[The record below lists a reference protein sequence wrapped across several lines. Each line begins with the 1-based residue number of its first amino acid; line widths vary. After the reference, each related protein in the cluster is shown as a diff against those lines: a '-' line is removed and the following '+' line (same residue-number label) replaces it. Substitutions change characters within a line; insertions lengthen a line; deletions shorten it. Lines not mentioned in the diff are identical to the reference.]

1 MQTNIKKKTFNVLI
15 LISLII
21 YVLVLILAIM
31 LKTFMVDDL
40 MVSYNYLSTFTL
52 KERFIRGIKLIE
64 FYKIE
69 YELQIIDKTI
79 VLDLL
84 NCVVFIPFGI
94 FISHF
99 IKKHKVL
106 ISVLITFLFSVF
118 IELFQ
123 LFTIIGSFM
132 LNDLITNVIGG
143 LIGSI
148 LYVVITKNKKY
159 GIYNILISVFLLL
172 ESILVLYL
180 SIDFI
185 DNIDIYKKLFANM
198 I

>member
-1 MQTNIKKKTFNVLI
+1 MKENSKKKSFNVLMI
-15 LISLII
+15 TAFIM

-40 MVSYNYLSTFTL
+40 IVSHNYLSTFTL

-79 VLDLL
+79 ILDLL

-94 FISHF
+94 FVSHF

-106 ISVLITFLFSVF
+106 ITMLITFVFSVF

-172 ESILVLYL
+172 ETILVLYL

-185 DNIDIYKKLFANM
+185 DNIDIYKKIFANM

>member
-1 MQTNIKKKTFNVLI
+1 MQTNTKKKLFNVLI

-79 VLDLL
+79 ILDLL

-180 SIDFI
+180 SIDLI
-185 DNIDIYKKLFANM
+185 DNIDIYKKIFANM

>member
-1 MQTNIKKKTFNVLI
+1 MKENSKKKSFNVLMI
-15 LISLII
+15 TAFIM

-31 LKTFMVDDL
+31 LKTFMVEDL

-79 VLDLL
+79 ILDLL
-84 NCVVFIPFGI
+84 NCIVFIPFGI

-185 DNIDIYKKLFANM
+185 DNIDIYKKIFANM

>member
-1 MQTNIKKKTFNVLI
+1 MKENSKKKSFNVLMI
-15 LISLII
+15 TAFIM
-21 YVLVLILAIM
+21 YVLVLILAII

-79 VLDLL
+79 ILDLL

-180 SIDFI
+180 SIGFT

>member
-1 MQTNIKKKTFNVLI
+1 MKENSKKKSFNVLMI
-15 LISLII
+15 TAFIM

-79 VLDLL
+79 ILDLL

-148 LYVVITKNKKY
+148 LYIVITKNKKY

-180 SIDFI
+180 SIDLI
-185 DNIDIYKKLFANM
+185 DNIDIYKKIFANM

>member
-1 MQTNIKKKTFNVLI
+1 MKENSKKKSFNVLMI
-15 LISLII
+15 TAFIM

-40 MVSYNYLSTFTL
+40 IVSHNYLSTFTL

-79 VLDLL
+79 ILDLL

-94 FISHF
+94 FVSHF

-106 ISVLITFLFSVF
+106 ITMLITFVFSVF

-172 ESILVLYL
+172 ETILVLYL
-180 SIDFI
+180 SIGFI
-185 DNIDIYKKLFANM
+185 DNIDIYKKIFANM

>member
-1 MQTNIKKKTFNVLI
+1 MQTNTKKKIFNVLM

-79 VLDLL
+79 ILDLL

-185 DNIDIYKKLFANM
+185 DNIDIYKKIFANM

>member
-1 MQTNIKKKTFNVLI
+1 MKENSKKKSFNVLMI
-15 LISLII
+15 TAFIM
-21 YVLVLILAIM
+21 YVLVLILAII

-79 VLDLL
+79 ILDLL

-159 GIYNILISVFLLL
+159 
-172 ESILVLYL
+172 
-180 SIDFI
+180 
-185 DNIDIYKKLFANM
+185 
-198 I
+198 